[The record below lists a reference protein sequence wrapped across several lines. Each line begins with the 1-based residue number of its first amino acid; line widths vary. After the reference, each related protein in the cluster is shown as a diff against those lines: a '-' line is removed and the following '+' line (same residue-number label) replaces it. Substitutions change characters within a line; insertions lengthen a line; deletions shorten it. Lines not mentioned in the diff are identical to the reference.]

1 MKNWPNHFT
10 EHGPMGHF
18 SNPGRPGLLSPAA
31 RELVCYVLRAKGA
44 MMRRTIRLS
53 FGLFCSMT
61 ASEAFAGAPSDVV
74 RPFYLQPGLELEAS
88 ARGNF
93 IDPARKVLN
102 QNDEI
107 RQGGE
112 EGCLDPAL
120 PFNDTDF
127 DPAEIERTLK
137 LEEVV
142 SGSEA
147 TVLAKFMSEGQEQAV
162 QWRLKDI
169 GGRWRIFDMVSMSKD
184 WALSRFQ
191 CE

>member
-1 MKNWPNHFT
+1 MMVPLT
-10 EHGPMGHF
+10 AV
-18 SNPGRPGLLSPAA
+18 LLVTA
-31 RELVCYVLRAKGA
+31 
-44 MMRRTIRLS
+44 
-53 FGLFCSMT
+53 T
-61 ASEAFAGAPSDVV
+61 ASMAIAGPASEVV

-102 QNDEI
+102 LNDEI

-112 EGCLDPAL
+112 EGCLDPSL
-120 PFNDTDF
+120 PFNDTKF
-127 DPAEIERTLK
+127 DPAEVVATLK
-137 LEEVV
+137 LEELIK
-142 SGSEA
+142 GSDA
-147 TVLAKFMSEGQEQAV
+147 TVVAKFMAEGQEQAV

-169 GGRWRIFDMVSMSKD
+169 GGRWRISDIASMSKD

>member
-1 MKNWPNHFT
+1 M
-10 EHGPMGHF
+10 
-18 SNPGRPGLLSPAA
+18 
-31 RELVCYVLRAKGA
+31 
-44 MMRRTIRLS
+44 
-53 FGLFCSMT
+53 
-61 ASEAFAGAPSDVV
+61 V
-74 RPFYLQPGLELEAS
+74 RQFYLQPGLELEQS
-88 ARGNF
+88 ARAQF

-120 PFNDTDF
+120 PFNDTNF
-127 DPAEIERTLK
+127 DPAEVANTLK
-137 LEEVV
+137 LEEIV
-142 SGSEA
+142 SDDEA
-147 TVLAKFMSEGQEQAV
+147 TVVAKFVAEGQEQAV

>member
-1 MKNWPNHFT
+1 MAAAPLFAVV
-10 EHGPMGHF
+10 
-18 SNPGRPGLLSPAA
+18 LLT
-31 RELVCYVLRAKGA
+31 A
-44 MMRRTIRLS
+44 MS
-53 FGLFCSMT
+53 
-61 ASEAFAGAPSDVV
+61 ASALAGEPSEVV

-102 QNDEI
+102 LNDAI

-120 PFNDTDF
+120 PFNDTNF
-127 DPAEIERTLK
+127 DPAEVASTLK
-137 LEEVV
+137 LEELV
-142 SGSEA
+142 SGREA
-147 TVLAKFMSEGQEQAV
+147 TVLAKFVAEGQEQAV
-162 QWRLKDI
+162 QWRLKDV
-169 GGRWRIFDMVSMSKD
+169 GGRWRISDMISMSKD

>member
-1 MKNWPNHFT
+1 MVAPLFAVV
-10 EHGPMGHF
+10 
-18 SNPGRPGLLSPAA
+18 LLTA
-31 RELVCYVLRAKGA
+31 
-44 MMRRTIRLS
+44 
-53 FGLFCSMT
+53 T
-61 ASEAFAGAPSDVV
+61 ASAALAGEPSEVV
-74 RPFYLQPGLELEAS
+74 RPFYLQPGLELEPS

-102 QNDEI
+102 QNDAI

-120 PFNDTDF
+120 PFNDTRY
-127 DPAEIERTLK
+127 DPEEVARTLR
-137 LEEVV
+137 LEELV
-142 SGSEA
+142 SGNEA
-147 TVLAKFMSEGQEQAV
+147 TVLAKFMAEGTEHTV

-169 GGRWRIFDMVSMSKD
+169 GGRWRISDVMSTSKD

>member
-1 MKNWPNHFT
+1 MTVPLIAV
-10 EHGPMGHF
+10 
-18 SNPGRPGLLSPAA
+18 LLLTIFASAA
-31 RELVCYVLRAKGA
+31 AAGEP
-44 MMRRTIRLS
+44 
-53 FGLFCSMT
+53 
-61 ASEAFAGAPSDVV
+61 SEVV
-74 RPFYLQPGLELEAS
+74 RLFYLQPGLELEES

-102 QNDEI
+102 QNDAI
-107 RQGGE
+107 RRGGE

-120 PFNDTDF
+120 PFNDTNY
-127 DPAEIERTLK
+127 DPAEVASTLK

-142 SGSEA
+142 SGGEA
-147 TVLAKFMSEGQEQAV
+147 TVLAKFMAEGQEHAV

-169 GGRWRIFDMVSMSKD
+169 GGHWRVFDMVSMSKD